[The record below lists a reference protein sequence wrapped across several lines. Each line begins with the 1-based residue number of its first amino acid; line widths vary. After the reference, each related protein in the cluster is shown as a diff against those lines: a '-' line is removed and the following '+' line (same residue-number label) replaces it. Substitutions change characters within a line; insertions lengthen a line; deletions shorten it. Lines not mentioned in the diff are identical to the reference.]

1 MTYSHIRLWSYKTIV
16 INIREVGNMSLR
28 EKKKIETRNKIF
40 EVAGRLFKE
49 KGFENTTVDE
59 ITREAGIGKGTFFN
73 YYPTKEA
80 LLVDFVKEKEEL
92 VFDLVKDELRK
103 NIHVRQRIKNA
114 LLTVAKSNEKNK
126 ELTRLFVVEHLRH
139 YGYNERTSRGLNTLL
154 NKILEKGVE
163 AGEIRN
169 SIDIKKAAENITGIY
184 YASLMEWLWS
194 ESDYSFSE
202 DISIKIDMIFDG
214 IGR

>member
-1 MTYSHIRLWSYKTIV
+1 
-16 INIREVGNMSLR
+16 MSLR

-40 EVAGRLFKE
+40 EIAGRLFKE

-80 LLVDFVKEKEEL
+80 ILVDFVKMKEKL
-92 VFDLVKDELRK
+92 VFDLVKNELRK
-103 NIHVRQRIKNA
+103 STPVREKIKSTLA
-114 LLTVAKSNEKNK
+114 IVARSNEKDRD
-126 ELTRLFVVEHLRH
+126 LTKLFVFEHLRR
-139 YGYNERTSRGLNTLL
+139 YGYNERTSRGLNTLIYGL
-154 NKILEKGVE
+154 MEKGLTK
-163 AGEIRN
+163 GEIRN
-169 SIDIKKAAENITGIY
+169 GIDIKRASENITGVY

-194 ESDYSFSE
+194 ENEYSFSE

-214 IGR
+214 IGS